1 MDDAQR
7 RTFLS
12 PREVYEA
19 GNPPVI
25 GIRAEVQ
32 TVRAE
37 VEASPDSEPVPLMTE
52 SQMVYVELE
61 PAELDQLRA
70 AGQCAIDAFGMR
82 LGPLV
87 AARLG
92 GTVKRWLDVK
102 R

>member
-1 MDDAQR
+1 MEDAQR

-12 PREVYEA
+12 SREVYEA

-32 TVRAE
+32 TVVAV
-37 VEASPDSEPVPLMTE
+37 VENPPEEEQIPLRTE
-52 SQMVYVELE
+52 AQMVYVELE
-61 PAELDQLRA
+61 PAELDQLKA

-82 LGPLV
+82 LGPIV

-102 R
+102 Q

>member
-12 PREVYEA
+12 QREVVEA

-32 TVRAE
+32 TVNGE
-37 VEASPDSEPVPLMTE
+37 VEDSPESEQIPLKTE

-61 PAELDQLRA
+61 PAELGRLKA
-70 AGQCAIDAFGMR
+70 AGQCAINQFGVR

-92 GTVKRWLDVK
+92 GTVKRWLDVQ
-102 R
+102 